1 VNAAMI
7 ARVLWLRRV
16 LRGRERWSQA
26 QVQDYQQREL
36 AKLRHH
42 AASCSRFY
50 QRFHHGL
57 QDRPLAELPVLTKA
71 MLLEHFDE
79 LITDPTLRLDEL
91 EAYLAGLV
99 GDERFAGRYWVA
111 STSGSSGRK
120 SIIPSDAHEWAM
132 ILASYARAN
141 QWAGINAGLL
151 HRVRMAVVSST
162 AAWHQSAR
170 VAATLRGPL
179 IDSHRLDAGAPLA
192 QTVARLNQLQPQVLV
207 AYASMLRMLAEEQL
221 AGRLRLAPQAVNSS
235 SEPLTAEGR
244 VLTQR
249 AWQISPFNVYAATE
263 TGGIAAECERHT
275 GMHLFEDL
283 VLAEVVDADGRPVPP
298 GVSGDRLLVTVLFS
312 RTLPLIRYELTDR
325 VRLATEPCPCGR
337 PFRLL
342 AAVEGRTDQL
352 LRLPGRDGARR
363 PVHPVVFH
371 RALELVDAAG
381 WQVRQDQDGLTVL
394 VASPGPAFDAPA
406 LQRAVA
412 AGLEDA
418 QVTPLAIRV
427 VVVDA
432 IPTGAAG
439 KRLLIVALPAGM
451 PATRHSTAEA

>member
-1 VNAAMI
+1 MDSAMI

-16 LRGRERWSQA
+16 LRGRERWSRA
-26 QVQDYQQREL
+26 QLQDHQQRQL
-36 AKLRHH
+36 ARLRRH
-42 AASCSRFY
+42 AASRSPFY
-50 QRFHHGL
+50 GQFHQGL
-57 QDRPLAELPVLTKA
+57 QNRPLTELPVLTKA

-79 LITDPTLRLDEL
+79 ITTDPTLRLDDL
-91 EAYLAGLV
+91 EAYLAGLA

-120 SIIPSDAHEWAM
+120 SIIPSDAEEWAM

-151 HRVRMAVVSST
+151 HPVRMAVVSST
-162 AAWHQSAR
+162 APWHQSAR
-170 VAATLRGPL
+170 VAATLHSPL
-179 IDSHRLDAGAPLA
+179 VDSHRLDAAAPPA
-192 QTVARLNQLQPQVLV
+192 QIVARLNELQPQVLV
-207 AYASMLRMLAEEQL
+207 AYASMVRMLAEEQL
-221 AGRLRLAPQAVNSS
+221 AGRLQIAPQAVNSA

-249 AWQISPFNVYAATE
+249 AWQVPPFDVYAATE
-263 TGGIAAECERHT
+263 TGGIAAECEQHS

-298 GVSGDRLLVTVLFS
+298 GITGDRLLVTVLFS
-312 RTLPLIRYELTDR
+312 RTLPLIRYELTGR
-325 VRLATEPCPCGR
+325 VRLATKACPCGR

-342 AAVEGRTDQL
+342 AAVEGRTDNL
-352 LRLPGRDGARR
+352 LRLPGRDGTRR

-381 WQVRQDQDGLTVL
+381 WQVRQDQDELTVL
-394 VASPGPAFDAPA
+394 VASPGPTFDAPA
-406 LQRAVA
+406 VQQAVA
-412 AGLEDA
+412 AGLQDA
-418 QVTPLAIRV
+418 QVAPLAIRV

-439 KRLLIVALPAGM
+439 KRPLIVALPAGNRD
-451 PATRHSTAEA
+451 PEGC